1 MRSALTILLRMCISW
16 MRSLAALIGLAAVSF
31 GAAPQNSGCDATAIF
46 VSVSSLL
53 QSRNYEGAAR
63 ALDGLDRCPDLSAI
77 ETFQMGWLYG
87 RARRFNTALKIF
99 HSVSEDVPDR
109 LTHQY
114 AIALSQFELSDYRSA
129 ADTLAVLPSGAL
141 DAKSANLL
149 AVSYSK
155 LGRYRE
161 AYAVLKMETQKDPHD
176 LSAFLNLITVC
187 AESGSFEQAAKI
199 ASEATRLFPRSAEVF
214 VVEGAAN
221 ILLGHLDEAYGDFST
236 AVHLDP
242 ARPDTR
248 FFLALTDYKQGKF
261 SDAVAVLKAAN
272 NQGLVDSDLHYLLAE
287 CLLKA
292 NANDTISAMS
302 ELDRAIELDGDS
314 VSARTLRGRLL
325 LEAGHPKEAVAD
337 LEIASHRDPESR
349 SANYNLARAYRTLGK
364 TDQARLLFQ
373 RLRGQT
379 ADTLTA
385 LSDQKL
391 NNALAGK
398 GAQP

>member
-1 MRSALTILLRMCISW
+1 MRSAIVVLLGLT
-16 MRSLAALIGLAAVSF
+16 ALPCCAT
-31 GAAPQNSGCDATAIF
+31 PQNADCDATAIF
-46 VSVSSLL
+46 ASVSSLL
-53 QSRNYEGAAR
+53 QNRNYEAAAR
-63 ALDGLDRCPDLSAI
+63 ALDELHQCPHLSAI
-77 ETFQMGWLYG
+77 QTFQMGWLYG
-87 RARRFNTALKIF
+87 RARHFNTALKIF

-109 LTHQY
+109 LTHRY
-114 AIALSQFELSDYRSA
+114 AVALSQFELADYRGA
-129 ADTLAVLPSGAL
+129 ADSLKDLPPGDL
-141 DAKSANLL
+141 DAKCANLL

-155 LGRYRE
+155 LGLYRE
-161 AYAVLKMETQKDPHD
+161 AYAVLTHETQKDPHG

-187 AESGSFEQAAKI
+187 AESGSFERAAKV
-199 ASEATRLFPRSAEVF
+199 ASEATRLFPQSSEVF
-214 VVEGAAN
+214 VVKGATN
-221 ILLGHLDEAYGDFST
+221 ILLGHLDEAYSDFST

-261 SDAVAVLKAAN
+261 SDAVTVLQAAN
-272 NQGLVDSDLHYLLAE
+272 KEGLVDSDLHYLLAE
-287 CLLKA
+287 CLLKVNVA
-292 NANDTISAMS
+292 DTASAMA
-302 ELDRAIELDGDS
+302 ELNRAIDLDGNS

-325 LEAGHPKEAVAD
+325 LEAGHPKEAVTD
-337 LEIASHRDPESR
+337 LEFASHRDPESR
-349 SANYNLARAYRTLGK
+349 SANYNLARAYRALGK

-379 ADTLTA
+379 ADTLTT